1 MSRMTRFKVIVST
14 CVSASVFYGIGMAR
28 GHFGYIFVDEA
39 GQATEPEVM
48 IAVKTMADSST
59 RVILSGDHKQLGP
72 IIRSNVARALG
83 LETSYLER
91 LMNRDGYEEVQN
103 FGIRFFNP
111 NPAAAQSAHCFV
123 LVLLSSSRTSG
134 PMKQFSSSPTRTF
147 TEEIYKLQL
156 RAK

>member
-1 MSRMTRFKVIVST
+1 MP
-14 CVSASVFYGIGMAR
+14 R

-48 IAVKTMADSST
+48 ISVKTMADKST

-91 LMNRDGYEEVQN
+91 LMSRDGYEEAEG
-103 FGIRFFNP
+103 FGIRFSNSSL
-111 NPAAAQSAHCFV
+111 AAAQSTHCFV
-123 LVLLSSSRTSG
+123 LASLSSS
-134 PMKQFSSSPTRTF
+134 
-147 TEEIYKLQL
+147 
-156 RAK
+156 

>member
-14 CVSASVFYGIGMAR
+14 CVSAAVFHGIGMLR

-48 IAVKTMADSST
+48 IAVKTMADNST

-72 IIRSNVARALG
+72 IIRSNVARELG

-91 LMNRDGYEEVQN
+91 LMGRGEYDEVQK
-103 FGIRFFNP
+103 FGIRFIKFTLVVAWSAYCLA
-111 NPAAAQSAHCFV
+111 PAS
-123 LVLLSSSRTSG
+123 LNSSRISG
-134 PMKQFSSSPTRTF
+134 PMKQFSSSPTSVF
-147 TEEIYKLQL
+147 TKGIFRLPL
-156 RAK
+156 RVK